1 MYRVEMIVKDSVFND
16 IKDRWAS
23 TGRVADGAGE
33 FVFDKCDDA
42 AVSNGVLRVS
52 NGNNIYLYNV
62 ADFYRIK
69 IVQINQQDLF

>member
-1 MYRVEMIVKDSVFND
+1 MYRVEMIVKDSVFDD

-33 FVFDKCDDA
+33 FVFDKCDKASVID
-42 AVSNGVLRVS
+42 GVLTVCAGDNS
-52 NGNNIYLYNV
+52 YIYNV

-69 IVQINQQDLF
+69 IIELDQQDLF

>member
-1 MYRVEMIVKDSVFND
+1 MYRVEMIVKNSVFDD

-33 FVFDKCDDA
+33 FVFNECSDA
-42 AVSNGVLRVS
+42 AIKDGVLTVDVDESRYV
-52 NGNNIYLYNV
+52 YNV

-69 IVQINQQDLF
+69 IISLDQQELF